1 MSDNDD
7 ESSEQ
12 YTEEAAPGESY
23 DQYTEE
29 TVSEESYDHYTEETI
44 HEEPYEQYTE
54 EQTIGW
60 GARINNSLRGIVIG
74 ILCFFF
80 SFLILTW
87 NEGHADL
94 AQVAKNT
101 VQISS
106 SYPNRAHIGKLV
118 SATGIITSDKLLG
131 DNLFLRPGKYIAIA
145 RAVEMYSWVE
155 TQSTETKTNLGGSE
169 TQRKTFTYTKEWIDS
184 EWILNRPNSSTNSS
198 SFRYPENHRNPK
210 KSVQNAAYKVSSAKV
225 GIFNLDMASIQL
237 PSANSVYEAFDS
249 NVMVSNEGVPTPN
262 PIIPTRN
269 IIVLQRAKLA
279 GNYLYKG
286 AGSQTRPRLGDL
298 RIRYAALNANTNVTV
313 MGKLNSSNSIST
325 YIHSNNHRLFRIFP
339 GTKEQ
344 AVSRLNREDVFTW
357 ILRLCG
363 FVVMWLGLQ
372 LILEPISV
380 VLDFFPILGWLSR
393 GITSYSTF
401 LISLILTIV
410 TILIY
415 HVKHNNVEL
424 AITLLANL
432 FVTTTLHSQKKLES
446 AAKKRL

>member
-1 MSDNDD
+1 MSDNDE

-12 YTEEAAPGESY
+12 YTEEAVF
-23 DQYTEE
+23 EE
-29 TVSEESYDHYTEETI
+29 L
-44 HEEPYEQYTE
+44 YEQYTE
-54 EQTIGW
+54 EPIHQESSEQYTEKQTIDW
-60 GARINNSLRGIVIG
+60 GNRINNSLKGIITGV
-74 ILCFFF
+74 LCFFF

-94 AQVAKNT
+94 AQIAKNT

-106 SYPNRAHIGKLV
+106 NYPNKAHLGKLV
-118 SATGIITSDKLLG
+118 STTGIITSNKLLG
-131 DNLFLRPGKYIAIA
+131 DNLLLRPGKYIAVA

-155 TQSTETKTNLGGSE
+155 TQSTETKTNLGGSQ

-198 SFRYPENHRNPK
+198 SFRYPEKHRNPEK
-210 KSVQNAAYKVSSAKV
+210 LIKNAAYKVSSAKV
-225 GIFNLDMASIQL
+225 GIYNLDMASIKL
-237 PSANSVYEAFDS
+237 PSPNSVYEAFDS
-249 NVMVSNEGVPTPN
+249 NVMVSNEGVATPN

-269 IIVLQRAKLA
+269 IIVLQRAKPA

-286 AGSQTRPRLGDL
+286 AGTLTRPRLGDL

-313 MGKLNSSNSIST
+313 MGKLDSSSNIST
-325 YIHSNNHRLFRIFP
+325 YTHSNNHRLFRIFP

-363 FVVMWLGLQ
+363 FILMWLGLQ
-372 LILEPISV
+372 LIIEPISV
-380 VLDFFPILGWLSR
+380 VLDFVPILGSLSR

-415 HVKHNNVEL
+415 NVNHKNVEL
-424 AITLLANL
+424 AITLLAN
-432 FVTTTLHSQKKLES
+432 FIVTITLPTQNQTR
-446 AAKKRL
+446 KRC

>member
-1 MSDNDD
+1 MSDNNE

-12 YTEEAAPGESY
+12 YTEEP
-23 DQYTEE
+23 
-29 TVSEESYDHYTEETI
+29 I
-44 HEEPYEQYTE
+44 HEESSEQYTE
-54 EQTIGW
+54 EKTIDW
-60 GARINNSLRGIVIG
+60 GTRIKNSLGGIFIG
-74 ILCFFF
+74 ILLLFFAYF
-80 SFLILTW
+80 ILTW
-87 NEGHADL
+87 NEGHAHL
-94 AQVAKNT
+94 AQVAKNS

-106 SYPNRAHIGKLV
+106 NYPNKAHVGNLV
-118 SATGIITSDKLLG
+118 STTGIITSNNLLG
-131 DNLFLRPGKYIAIA
+131 DNLLLRPGKYIAIA

-155 TQSTETKTNLGGSE
+155 TQSTETKKNLGGSE
-169 TQRKTFTYTKEWIDS
+169 TQRKTYTYTKEWVDS
-184 EWILNRPNSSTNSS
+184 ERILNRPNSSANSS
-198 SFRYPENHRNPK
+198 SFRHPGNHRNPE
-210 KSVQNAAYKVSSAKV
+210 KSIKNAAYKVSSAKV
-225 GIFNLDMASIQL
+225 GIYNLDMASIQL
-237 PSANSVYEAFDS
+237 PSPDSVYEAFDS
-249 NVMVSNEGVPTPN
+249 NVMVGNEGVATLN

-286 AGSQTRPRLGDL
+286 AGSLNRPRIGDL

-313 MGKLNSSNSIST
+313 MGKLDSSNSIST

-357 ILRLCG
+357 LWRLCG
-363 FVVMWLGLQ
+363 FILMWLGLQ

-380 VLDFFPILGWLSR
+380 VLDFFPILGALSR

-415 HVKHNNVEL
+415 HVRHNNVEL
-424 AITLLANL
+424 AITLLAN
-432 FVTTTLHSQKKLES
+432 FVVTITLPSQNQI
-446 AAKKRL
+446 KKRC